1 MKITRWDLM
10 KLSQSFDD
18 EFILGEFTDEE
29 IYELLGLN
37 DDMTI
42 DEVKERYFEYYD
54 DIKDKSQKKHKWSD

>member
-18 EFILGEFTDEE
+18 EFILADFTDEE
-29 IYELLGLN
+29 IYDLLGLK

-54 DIKDKSQKKHKWSD
+54 DVKDKSLKKHKWSD